1 MNTKEAGAI
10 IVALLLVATLVAG
23 LASAET
29 RAVGSGSNASSV
41 AIDLSTREGFSAVFA
56 GEEAAVV
63 EEPEPVEEEE
73 PEESATDWWDI
84 GSGFNYPEGYWDAIT
99 SPAPWPDM
107 RGYWD
112 MNSTSAPWP
121 DMTGYWD
128 MNSTPAPWPDM

>member
-29 RAVGSGSNASSV
+29 KVLGSGSKASNV
-41 AIDLSTREGFSAVFA
+41 AINLSTRDEFSTVLG
-56 GEEAAVV
+56 GEEEEAVV

-73 PEESATDWWDI
+73 PEEPITDWWGI
-84 GSGFNYPEGYWDAIT
+84 GSGPNYPEGYWDMIT

-107 RGYWD
+107 
-112 MNSTSAPWP
+112 
-121 DMTGYWD
+121 TGYWG